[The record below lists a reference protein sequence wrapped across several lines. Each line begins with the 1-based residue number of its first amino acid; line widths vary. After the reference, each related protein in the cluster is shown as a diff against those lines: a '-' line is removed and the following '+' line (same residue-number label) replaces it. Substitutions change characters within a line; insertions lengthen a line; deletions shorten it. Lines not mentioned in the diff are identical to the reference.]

1 MGPDIIKLK
10 DIKPALSGYLKE
22 TLGLL
27 DLSPVPDD
35 RIIHD
40 IRVLMKKSR
49 AVMKLVAGSAGS
61 GFFSREYGTF
71 REAGRILCSWREGS
85 VHRKTLK
92 ELKKMHPSVF
102 KYLAGNQ
109 KIESLLIKTDL
120 PAEPSTE
127 MKDTLEKI
135 HALIYKSSYRIRF
148 QKMIDLN
155 PEILLKELE
164 KSYMLTAEKFLT
176 SRNSLKPADIHE
188 FRKRAKDFL
197 YQLWFFRPVN
207 PPVIKSLE
215 KKLDTLTQ
223 NLGKFNDLDQL
234 IRTLEYKYSPET
246 ALPAMDELIILVRQE
261 QDRYLSRVWPAAYK
275 IFRPGRQLVG
285 VMGFKVL
292 SL

>member
-49 AVMKLVAGSAGS
+49 AVMKLMAGSAGS
-61 GFFSREYGTF
+61 DFFNREYGTF
-71 REAGRILCSWREGS
+71 REAGRILCSWRESS

-92 ELKKMHPSVF
+92 ELKKMHPLVF
-102 KYLAGNQ
+102 KGLAGNQ
-109 KIESLLIKTDL
+109 KIESLIKKTDQ
-120 PAEPSTE
+120 PAEPSAE
-127 MKDTLEKI
+127 MKEILERI
-135 HALIYKSSYRIRF
+135 RELIYRSSYRIRF
-148 QKMIDLN
+148 QKMTDLN

-164 KSYMLTAEKFLT
+164 KSYILTAEKYLI
-176 SRNSLKPADIHE
+176 SRNSMKAADIHE
-188 FRKRAKDFL
+188 LRKRAKDFL

-223 NLGKFNDLDQL
+223 NLGKYNDLDQL
-234 IRTLEYKYSPET
+234 IRTLEYKYSQDT
-246 ALPAMDELIILVRQE
+246 ALPVMDELILLIRQE

-275 IFRPGRQLVG
+275 IFRPGRMLES

-292 SL
+292 RF

>member
-1 MGPDIIKLK
+1 MEPDYIKLK

-22 TLGLL
+22 SLGLL
-27 DLSPVPDD
+27 ELFPVPDD

-40 IRVLMKKSR
+40 VRVLMKKSR
-49 AVMKLVAGSAGS
+49 AVMKLVAGSFGS
-61 GFFSREYGTF
+61 DFFNREYGTF
-71 REAGRILCSWREGS
+71 REVGRILCSWRESS

-92 ELKKMHPSVF
+92 DLKKMHPSVF
-102 KYLAGNQ
+102 KQLSGDP
-109 KIESLLIKTDL
+109 KIDSLMKKTDQ

-127 MKDTLEKI
+127 VKETLEKI
-135 HALIYKSSYRIRF
+135 RELIYKSSYRIRF
-148 QKMIDLN
+148 QTMTDIN

-164 KSYMLTAEKFLT
+164 KSYMLTAEKYLT
-176 SRNSLKPADIHE
+176 SRNSLKPSDIHE

-207 PPVIKSLE
+207 PLAIKSLE

-234 IRTLEYKYSPET
+234 IRSFEYKYSADS

-261 QDRYLSRVWPAAYK
+261 QDWYISRVWSAAYK
-275 IFRPGRQLVG
+275 IFRPGRPLES

-292 SL
+292 RL

>member
-1 MGPDIIKLK
+1 MEPDYIKLK
-10 DIKPALSGYLKE
+10 DVKPALSGYLKE
-22 TLGLL
+22 SLGLL
-27 DLSPVPDD
+27 ELSPVPDD

-40 IRVLMKKSR
+40 VRVLMKKSR

-61 GFFSREYGTF
+61 DFFNREYGTF
-71 REAGRILCSWREGS
+71 REVGRILCSWRESS

-102 KYLAGNQ
+102 KQLAGNQ
-109 KIESLLIKTDL
+109 KIESFMKKTDQL
-120 PAEPSTE
+120 AEPATE
-127 MKDTLEKI
+127 MKETLEKI
-135 HALIYKSSYRIRF
+135 RELIYKSSYRIRF
-148 QKMIDLN
+148 QTMTDLN

-164 KSYMLTAEKFLT
+164 KSYMLTAEKYLT
-176 SRNSLKPADIHE
+176 SRNSMKPADIHE

-223 NLGKFNDLDQL
+223 NLGKFNDFDQL
-234 IRTLEYKYSPET
+234 IRSLEYKYSADA

-261 QDRYLSRVWPAAYK
+261 QDRYISRVWSAAYK
-275 IFRPGRQLVG
+275 IFRPGRQVES

-292 SL
+292 KL